1 MSKETQS
8 AASPQTV
15 SEQIHADHLIIVT
28 NRGPVEYYMD
38 QDKTLRYRRGEGA
51 IPISPADMVETAEA
65 LYKALTLSPEERRQK
80 AELARQIVEHH
91 DLKTW
96 IAQQVRDI
104 SSLIAK

>member
-1 MSKETQS
+1 MNLVAKEGPIVNQRNGVLILSRTSGAFQQLEE
-8 AASPQTV
+8 AS
-15 SEQIHADHLIIVT
+15 
-28 NRGPVEYYMD
+28 
-38 QDKTLRYRRGEGA
+38 

-91 DLKTW
+91 DLKAW

-104 SSLIAK
+104 SFIIAK